1 MTEQDRAVTPVIST
15 ILMVA
20 IVVVLA
26 ATVSVFILGITEDI
40 NDPAPN
46 VAQTS
51 GEFEAGASAQR
62 VRITHTAGE
71 SVPAEEIEIIVRA
84 SGPGVDAEARLV
96 NLPTFDEEKDP
107 ENIISFF
114 NREIESDDPSTWSAG
129 DTIQF
134 EINSGG
140 ADFRDGEDPAADE
153 LEVVIVHTPS
163 NAIIV
168 RKTFTA

>member
-1 MTEQDRAVTPVIST
+1 
-15 ILMVA
+15 MVA
-20 IVVVLA
+20 IVVILA
-26 ATVSVFILGITEDI
+26 ATTSVYVLDLTGDL

-51 GEFEAGASAQR
+51 SKFIPGEDEQKVRVTHVAGDEIN
-62 VRITHTAGE
+62 VE
-71 SVPAEEIEIIVRA
+71 NIEIVVRA

-96 NLPTFDEEKDP
+96 NLPSDDTTLDGQNLKDP
-107 ENIISFF
+107 DGLISESGDPRVVVEDVPADDNVWDAGETIIF
-114 NREIESDDPSTWSAG
+114 A
-129 DTIQF
+129 
-134 EINSGG
+134 INVGG
-140 ADFRDGEDPAADE
+140 ADFREPPEGDNPNADK